1 MRIIKTK
8 NIITAANDPAAV
20 NKLSEIQQQ
29 MRDMCEPQYDEF
41 HSTTAERGFVKITIP
56 KKRG

>member
-1 MRIIKTK
+1 MRIIKT
-8 NIITAANDPAAV
+8 NNVISAANDPASV
-20 NKLSEIQQQ
+20 NKLGEIQQQ

-41 HSTTAERGFVKITIP
+41 HKVTNERGFVKITIP